1 MILYPTIELLNGRC
15 VSLTRGRLDEPAIWH
30 VDPLAKAQEFA
41 AQGATAM
48 HVTDFDAMFG
58 SWVNR
63 ALLVRLI
70 AEAGIPVQVGGGFR
84 SRDRIEEW
92 LALGADRVV
101 VGTLAAQNPHLVK
114 ELAEKHP
121 GRIALTVD
129 VLHDRVM
136 IEGWK
141 VQSSYTARAFIE
153 SFRDTPF
160 GALIVTDIG
169 ADTAQHDGAL
179 GVISSLARVARV
191 PVIASGVVRTVE
203 DVARLRLLGTVH
215 GALVGRALYNRTI
228 DLGEALAEA
237 RAERGEVAALM

>member
-1 MILYPTIELLNGRC
+1 MMLYPTIELQKGRC
-15 VSLTRGRLDEPAIWH
+15 VSLTRGQLEDPAIWH

-41 AQGATAM
+41 AKGAAMM

-58 SWVNR
+58 SPGNR
-63 ALLVRLI
+63 DLLLRLI
-70 AEAGIPVQVGGGFR
+70 GESGLPVQIGGGFR

-92 LALGADRVV
+92 LGLGAARVV
-101 VGTLAAQNPHLVK
+101 VGTVAAHNPRLVI

-129 VLHDRVM
+129 VLRDHVM

-141 VQSSYTARAFIE
+141 VQSIYTARTFIE

-160 GALIVTDIG
+160 GALIITDIG
-169 ADTAQHDGAL
+169 ADIAETDGAL

-191 PVIASGVVRTVE
+191 PVIASGVVRTL
-203 DVARLRLLGTVH
+203 DDIARLRLLGTVH

-228 DLGEALAEA
+228 DLDAALAEA
-237 RAERGEVAALM
+237 TMDRGEVAAFL